1 MKKSGKISNVINLR
15 KIDENLSFL
24 VYNEEKKKIGVVVFE
39 I

>member
-1 MKKSGKISNVINLR
+1 MFKTMEKYNVINLR